1 MKYDIA
7 SKVLLEH
14 CKSSVL
20 RHFCGLDVEESE
32 IIEDTPQETATLRR
46 ADYVLRARIA
56 GLGNCLVVIEFASR
70 WESKVPLRVL
80 EYRCRHLIKESLPV
94 ISTVILL
101 MPSGSALDYYR
112 DSEVQFHF
120 NLVRIYELDAREYLE
135 LPECLLGF
143 VPLMKN
149 GTEFTEEA
157 ERRIYESRLP
167 RSTRADI
174 LTGMA
179 ILGGLKDRDLSSML
193 IAKRRDIMMESHAY
207 EIIMNEG
214 FEKGMQQGMQQGML
228 QDAREMVLDA
238 LEAKFGETS
247 ACFKP
252 QVAKITDRNKLKEI
266 LKIILKVQDIKELES
281 SHIWN

>member
-1 MKYDIA
+1 M
-7 SKVLLEH
+7 
-14 CKSSVL
+14 

-32 IIEDTPQETATLRR
+32 IIEDAPQETATLRR

-56 GLGNCLVVIEFASR
+56 GLGNCLVVMEFASK
-70 WESKVPLRVL
+70 WEHAVPLRVL

-94 ISTVILL
+94 ISVVILL
-101 MPSGSALDYYR
+101 MPSGSVLDYYR
-112 DSEVQFHF
+112 DSEVHFHF
-120 NLVRIYELDAREYLE
+120 NLVRVYELDAREYLD

-149 GTEFTEEA
+149 GIEFTEEA

-167 RSTRADI
+167 RITRADI

-214 FEKGMQQGMQQGML
+214 FEKGIQQGMEKGMQQGMEKGMQQGMRQGMRQGL
-228 QDAREMVLDA
+228 LTAIKLGLD
-238 LEAKFGETS
+238 LKFGT
-247 ACFKP
+247 AG
-252 QVAKITDRNKLKEI
+252 
-266 LKIILKVQDIKELES
+266 LKIYPEIKKIDDIDMLETLSEAIKLVKDIDEFRSLYAS
-281 SHIWN
+281 S